1 MDAIQKDVSGELDK
15 ELESVEEGLE
25 SKQKLSEHESE
36 IERIASIREENLE
49 TENEEQVVVE
59 ERENPLTM
67 SDNEWYVS
75 TKVNGEEVDV
85 PWNEIVAQYQKNSS
99 ADKRLQEASSRQ
111 KELEDYERKL
121 SAYRAQLEAQAKTQ
135 PSKPDADE
143 SPSVTDANTDAL
155 YGQYHDALFQGDET
169 TASKLLK
176 KIRGAEKPSQDID
189 IAGIIDRTKAE
200 MRQEEKKARQEQY
213 EKKRVD
219 AVQMFHTEYSD
230 IAGDPSLLAVADAHS
245 AELYNKEPTRDPWE
259 IMQECGEYAR
269 EWLMIYVDELSG
281 SKDIERKERKQGLDE
296 VNPRNVRASIGEDEA
311 QQSYSD
317 IIAEMRADRG
327 QRA

>member
-99 ADKRLQEASSRQ
+99 ADKRNQEASSRQ
-111 KELEDYERKL
+111 K
-121 SAYRAQLEAQAKTQ
+121 AQ
-135 PSKPDADE
+135 
-143 SPSVTDANTDAL
+143 
-155 YGQYHDALFQGDET
+155 
-169 TASKLLK
+169 
-176 KIRGAEKPSQDID
+176 
-189 IAGIIDRTKAE
+189 
-200 MRQEEKKARQEQY
+200 
-213 EKKRVD
+213 
-219 AVQMFHTEYSD
+219 
-230 IAGDPSLLAVADAHS
+230 
-245 AELYNKEPTRDPWE
+245 
-259 IMQECGEYAR
+259 
-269 EWLMIYVDELSG
+269 
-281 SKDIERKERKQGLDE
+281 
-296 VNPRNVRASIGEDEA
+296 
-311 QQSYSD
+311 
-317 IIAEMRADRG
+317 
-327 QRA
+327 